1 MFFVKASNFINISV
15 KLVVLGLLC
24 YAFYLQ
30 LFSGGSFDAIR
41 QAFLQNLDHLHL
53 PYLVVAILLMPLN
66 WLLETFKW
74 RLLLRPDVELPLSTA
89 YRAVLGGVTVSLF
102 TPNRTGEYAGR
113 ILLVEARYNWKAAI
127 ATLVG
132 SFSQIIVLTGMGIPG
147 LIYFLTL
154 VPDADYINWIWL
166 LCIGVLPWGLLLLL
180 YLRTPRLLAFLKRF
194 PISDRW
200 RNYLRPLSVIKYY
213 SQRQL
218 RQALGLSFLRY
229 LVYSAQYL
237 LVLALFGIKPDLLA
251 GAAGVATIFLLQTGI
266 PLPPF
271 GALLARGE
279 LALLVWSV
287 FGANEISILAAT
299 FLVFI
304 INLSLPSLVGAVF
317 IFRTNVLK
325 SIGYD
330 DKQ

>member
-1 MFFVKASNFINISV
+1 MFFVKVSDFVNITL
-15 KLVVLGLLC
+15 KILVLGLLC

-30 LFSGGSFDAIR
+30 IFSGGSFQAIR
-41 QAFLQNLDHLHL
+41 QAFLQNYQALR
-53 PYLVVAILLMPLN
+53 PGYLILAVLLMPLN
-66 WLLETFKW
+66 WLLETQKW
-74 RLLLRPDVELPLSTA
+74 RLLLRPDVDLPLSIA
-89 YRAVLGGVTVSLF
+89 FRAVLGGVTVSLF

-113 ILLVEARYNWKAAI
+113 ILLVDAQYNWKAAI
-127 ATLVG
+127 ASLVG

-147 LIYFLTL
+147 LIYFLTFL
-154 VPDADYINWIWL
+154 PKADYWAWL
-166 LCIGVLPWGLLLLL
+166 PYVGILPWGILLLL
-180 YLRTPRLLAFLKRF
+180 YLRTPRLLSLLNQFRI
-194 PISDRW
+194 PERW
-200 RNYLRPLSVIKYY
+200 KNHLRPLAVVKHY

-218 RQALGLSFLRY
+218 VQALGLSFLRY

-237 LVLALFGIKPDLLA
+237 LVLALFGIKPDLLE
-251 GAAGVATIFLLQTGI
+251 GVAGVATIFLLQTGI

-279 LALLVWSV
+279 IALLVWSV

-317 IFRTNVLK
+317 ILKTNVLK

-330 DKQ
+330 DNQ